1 MLTIL
6 AIGVILLF
14 ILGAPVFAVMLA
26 LGIIGA
32 ASTARGGFIED
43 FGGQLADVF
52 RLGNS
57 VHADTLSTIPLFILA
72 GYLMAES
79 KTADRMV
86 RFARA
91 MLGWLPG
98 GLAVV
103 TIWACALFTTFS
115 GASGVTIVALGGL
128 IMPALLKEH
137 YPRRFSL
144 GLVAGTGSV
153 GLMFPPAL
161 PLFVYGTVYGMAD
174 QFITKGQSGF
184 ETTRFLFAGIVPG
197 LVLLFIL
204 SAFAVVVAVRR
215 KVPRQGFDLRELGN
229 SFVVALPEIAI
240 PFLVIGALASGILV
254 PEIAAITAL
263 YVLVI
268 ETALYRDLKLRSL
281 WGLVRE
287 SMALVGAIFI
297 IIFAAQA
304 LTNYLVTAEVP
315 DKLVEWI
322 TSHMDS
328 KWTFLL
334 ALNVMLIFVGMVM
347 DIFSAIVIVVPLI
360 APAAH
365 EFGIDPFHLGV
376 IFLLNLEI
384 GYLTPPVGL
393 NLFITSFKF
402 QRPIG
407 EVIRATLPFLAAMIL
422 ALALVT
428 YIPALTVVPEPER
441 RGTLGTLVAL
451 VDEGVERANSVDEV
465 TLPDGTVKRR
475 ADCPG
480 NVAGVNRCANLFAE
494 VTECRRKPAAEAA
507 DCEQQVI
514 EAFLAAEA
522 VRDLDDDLGLDL
534 DDLDL
539 DGLDGLEGDGDSDSG
554 AGAGD
559 DLDIEL

>member
-1 MLTIL
+1 MLLLL
-6 AIGVILLF
+6 AIGVIVLF
-14 ILGAPVFAVMLA
+14 LLGAPVFAVMLA
-26 LGIIGA
+26 LGIVGA

-43 FGGQLADVF
+43 FGGQLVDVF
-52 RLGNS
+52 KLGNS

-86 RFARA
+86 RFATA

-128 IMPALLKEH
+128 IMPALLKEQ

-204 SAFAVVVAVRR
+204 SAFAVVVAIRHN
-215 KVPRQGFDLRELGN
+215 VPRSRFDLGELGR

-263 YVLVI
+263 YVLIV
-268 ETALYRDLKLRSL
+268 EVGLYRDLKLRSL

-315 DKLVEWI
+315 DKLVDWI
-322 TSHMDS
+322 TAHMDS

-360 APAAH
+360 APVAH

-407 EVIRATLPFLAAMIL
+407 EVIRATLPFLFAMIL
-422 ALALVT
+422 ALGLVT
-428 YIPALTVVPEPER
+428 YIPALTVVPEAER
-441 RGTLGTLVAL
+441 RGTLTALVAM
-451 VDEGVERANSVDEV
+451 VDEGVERANSVDQV
-465 TLPDGTVKRR
+465 TLPDGTVKNRS
-475 ADCPG
+475 DCPT
-480 NVAGVNRCANLFAE
+480 NNAGVNRCANLFAE

-507 DCEQQVI
+507 GCEAKVI
-514 EAFLAAEA
+514 DDFLAAEK
-522 VRDLDDDLGLDL
+522 VRDIDTNLDIDL

-539 DGLDGLEGDGDSDSG
+539 D
-554 AGAGD
+554 
-559 DLDIEL
+559 DL